1 MSLPALRERLK
12 SGVPLV
18 ATFSIIPSVEVV
30 ELIGLAGFDAVI
42 LDIEHGAH
50 GSEALGPLILAAR
63 ARGLYPLV
71 RVRSSE
77 PTEIA
82 AALDAGAAGVI
93 VPQIGSLAEAEKAV
107 RAARFAPDGNR
118 GANPF
123 VRAAD
128 YSGRL
133 EWFAQANRDVAVLL
147 MIEGQ
152 GGLADAE
159 QIVKLPHLDGIF
171 IGPMDLSHALGVPG
185 EMAHPEVVS
194 AIRLVI
200 AACKAEG
207 ITAGIF
213 AGTPEAAK
221 RWFGEGVS
229 LAGVGVDT
237 GHLLAALRGVVAATK
252 AGQGRPLP

>member
-1 MSLPALRERLK
+1 MALPALRERLRD
-12 SGVPLV
+12 GRPLL
-18 ATFSIIPSVEVV
+18 ATFSIIPAVEVV
-30 ELIGLAGFDAVI
+30 ELVGLAGFDAII
-42 LDIEHGAH
+42 LDLEHGAH
-50 GSEALGPLILAAR
+50 GSEALGPLILAAK
-63 ARGLYPLV
+63 ARDIYPLV

-93 VPQIGSLAEAEKAV
+93 VPQIGSLAEAERAV
-107 RAARFAPDGNR
+107 KAARFAPDGNR

-123 VRAAD
+123 VRAAG

-133 EWFAQANRDVAVLL
+133 EWFAEANRDTAILL

-152 GGLADAE
+152 GALAAVD
-159 QIVKLPHLDGIF
+159 QIAALPNLDGIF

-185 EMAHPEVVS
+185 EMGHPKVAE
-194 AIRLVI
+194 AIRSVI
-200 AACKAEG
+200 AACKARG

-221 RWFGEGVS
+221 RWIGEGVS
-229 LAGVGVDT
+229 LTGVSADT
-237 GHLLAALRGVVAATK
+237 VTFLRALQSLVAETK
-252 AGQGRPLP
+252 A

>member
-1 MSLPALRERLK
+1 MTLPSLRERLK
-12 SGVPLV
+12 SGPPLI

-30 ELIGLAGFDAVI
+30 ELIGLAGFDAI
-42 LDIEHGAH
+42 IIDLEHGSH

-63 ARGLYPLV
+63 ARGIYPLV
-71 RVRSSE
+71 RVRTSRPSE
-77 PTEIA
+77 IG

-93 VPQIGSLAEAEKAV
+93 VPQIGSLGEAEKAV
-107 RAARFAPDGNR
+107 RAARFAPEGNR

-133 EWFAQANRDVAVLL
+133 EWFAEANRDAAILL

-152 GGLADAE
+152 SALLAADEIAA
-159 QIVKLPHLDGIF
+159 LPNLDGIF

-185 EMAHPEVVS
+185 DMANPKVVD
-194 AIRLVI
+194 AIRSVI
-200 AACKAEG
+200 AACKGAG

-221 RWFGEGVS
+221 RWIGEGVT
-229 LAGVGVDT
+229 LTGVSADT
-237 GHLLAALRGVVAATK
+237 ITFLRALKAVVGEVK
-252 AGQGRPLP
+252 N

>member
-1 MSLPALRERLK
+1 MTLPALRERLR
-12 SGVPLV
+12 SGPPLL

-30 ELIGLAGFDAVI
+30 ELVGLAGFDAI
-42 LDIEHGAH
+42 IIDLEHGAH

-63 ARGLYPLV
+63 ARGIYPLV
-71 RVRSSE
+71 RVRTSS
-77 PTEIA
+77 PSEIG

-93 VPQIGSLAEAEKAV
+93 VPQIGSLGEADKAV

-133 EWFAQANRDVAVLL
+133 EWFAEANRDAAILL

-152 GGLADAE
+152 SALLAAKE
-159 QIVKLPHLDGIF
+159 IAALPNLDGIF

-185 EMAHPEVVS
+185 EMGHPKVVD
-194 AIRLVI
+194 AITTVI
-200 AACKAEG
+200 AACKAAG
-207 ITAGIF
+207 IAAGIF
-213 AGTPEAAK
+213 SGTPEAAR
-221 RWFGEGVS
+221 RWIGEGVT
-229 LAGVGVDT
+229 LAGVSVDT
-237 GHLLAALRGVVAATK
+237 AILGRALKAIVAETRG
-252 AGQGRPLP
+252 

>member
-1 MSLPALRERLK
+1 MALPGLRERLRNG
-12 SGVPLV
+12 SPLM
-18 ATFSIIPSVEVV
+18 ATFSIIPAIEVV
-30 ELIGLAGFDAVI
+30 ELIGLAGFDGVI
-42 LDIEHGAH
+42 LDLEHGAH
-50 GSEALGPLILAAR
+50 GSEALGPLILAAW
-63 ARGLYPLV
+63 ARGIYPLV

-93 VPQIGSLAEAEKAV
+93 VPQIGSFAEAERAV

-133 EWFAQANRDVAVLL
+133 EWFAEANRDTAILL
-147 MIEGQ
+147 MVEGQ
-152 GGLADAE
+152 GGLAAVDDIAA
-159 QIVKLPHLDGIF
+159 LPHLDGIF

-185 EMAHPEVVS
+185 QMNHPSVS
-194 AIRLVI
+194 EAIRTVM

-213 AGTPEAAK
+213 AGTPETAR
-221 RWFGEGVS
+221 RWVAEGVT
-229 LAGVGVDT
+229 LVGVGADSAVLRT
-237 GHLLAALRGVVAATK
+237 ALQAVVTET
-252 AGQGRPLP
+252 RRRD

>member
-1 MSLPALRERLK
+1 MALPALRERLR
-12 SGVPLV
+12 SGTPLL
-18 ATFSIIPSVEVV
+18 APFSIIPSIEVV

-42 LDIEHGAH
+42 LDLEHGAH

-63 ARGLYPLV
+63 ARGIYPLV

-93 VPQIGSLAEAEKAV
+93 VPQIGSLAEAERAV
-107 RAARFAPDGNR
+107 KAARFAPDGNR

-133 EWFAQANRDVAVLL
+133 EWFAEANRDTAILL

-152 GGLADAE
+152 GGLAAMHE
-159 QIVKLPHLDGIF
+159 IAALPNLDGIF

-185 EMAHPEVVS
+185 EMAHASVVE
-194 AIRLVI
+194 AIRAVI
-200 AACKAEG
+200 AACKA
-207 ITAGIF
+207 TDVAAGIF
-213 AGTPEAAK
+213 AGTPDAAK
-221 RWFGEGVS
+221 RWIGEGVT
-229 LAGVGVDT
+229 LLGVGADT
-237 GHLLAALRGVVAATK
+237 AIIGRALKAVVAEVK
-252 AGQGRPLP
+252 S